1 MPRGSAEPAGPSPRG
16 SMTAARAITVAP
28 GGLFPG
34 RGLGHVRRMSA
45 AAFPFVNSL
54 PTRAPLWPAALALLA
69 LMLAG
74 LPAMADGHRR
84 LAAPQGVAVGGYDPV
99 AYFTDGRAEPGAPEI
114 ALRWRGV
121 RWHFASPAHRSAFEA
136 NPKAYLPQFG
146 GFCALSVALGS
157 PVPASPEHFV
167 LIDGRLYLAEGA
179 AALTRLLDA
188 PQDML
193 QAARANWPPRAMAGN

>member
-1 MPRGSAEPAGPSPRG
+1 MTRFPAHARPARPTPRPWGVGVVRLLLAG
-16 SMTAARAITVAP
+16 VL
-28 GGLFPG
+28 GLLWVLP
-34 RGLGHVRRMSA
+34 A
-45 AAFPFVNSL
+45 AAD
-54 PTRAPLWPAALALLA
+54 RH
-69 LMLAG
+69 G
-74 LPAMADGHRR
+74 R
-84 LAAPQGVAVGGYDPV
+84 LAALNGVAVGGYDPV